1 MSCKTILVIF
11 SANLVAITIEPHCFK
26 KPKKVSW
33 NGRFSPAVILKI
45 ELHCL
50 KIPQICLILWTIKQL
65 RVGQNWWF
73 LPTVITIELH
83 CLKITQKCLILYT
96 IKQLRM
102 GQNWRFSPTVSW
114 WWIEAKL
121 LINVYTIFSK
131 QNWKK
136 NFCISL
142 SFPLHHVDCWREGD
156 IFPFLLFKEKP
167 QSRHQTKDKKMPPA

>member
-1 MSCKTILVIF
+1 MKWKIFTRCDTKNWTTLFENPPNMSHFVNHKTAKSGTKLMIF
-11 SANLVAITIEPHCFK
+11 THCDNNWTTLFENY
-26 KPKKVSW
+26 PKMSHFVYHKTAK
-33 NGRFSPAVILKI
+33 NGTKLKSFT
-45 ELHCL
+45 HC
-50 KIPQICLILWTIKQL
+50 
-65 RVGQNWWF
+65 G
-73 LPTVITIELH
+73 
-83 CLKITQKCLILYT
+83 
-96 IKQLRM
+96 
-102 GQNWRFSPTVSW
+102 SW